1 MTEFPL
7 NPTPAVQS
15 DAPAVV
21 RYMQENK
28 LLLEARDADQMQ
40 LMVQRW
46 LHMEDQ
52 LGARISDLTQHLA
65 ELKAAGEPITQ
76 EMLMARE
83 RYQRLLWQIQQELED
98 YTEFAADL
106 IAKSQ
111 KELGRMGIEHGA
123 QAIQLALGE
132 GAPGIVGAYFD
143 KLPISAVENM
153 VGLTATGSPVAD
165 VLAKHWPDAVQRMT
179 DILVRNTGLGIN
191 PRQTAREM
199 ADGMAA
205 EGLNN
210 AMTVART
217 EQLRVYREASRQQ
230 YQKSGLVPQYRRMCA
245 RQPRTCMAC
254 IALDGEV
261 YDTED
266 LMELHPNDRCTMIPL
281 VAGMPPIEMETGK
294 EWFEKQPEHVQRKMM
309 GPGRYDLY
317 EKGQIDLEDLVV
329 IGEHPDWGPTA
340 GVRSLADLRET
351 APASTAI
358 LSRLDPDDLDL
369 AELMRTSDFDYITHL
384 EVVGKGGINESF
396 VVDLGH
402 GEEAILKYGDVWDAE
417 MDAEVL
423 IFEMSEELGFDDL
436 VPTTVI
442 RESDTYL
449 APPTGGGPDRA
460 VMQHWVQD
468 SREAF
473 EVPRLVG
480 VDERSYS
487 QMVLMDSLSNNTDRH
502 TANWL
507 VRSGGEVSAIDNG
520 LSFRDMSGGFFHHS
534 TFMSGVDTWSEC
546 KEQGRILK
554 FAAGDIDSIG
564 KLLSNTTFKQNFV
577 NAMDQATWD
586 AFEYQ
591 AQVIVKNKSALV
603 KGVDIDFMMED
614 L

>member
-7 NPTPAVQS
+7 NPTPPVQS

-46 LHMEDQ
+46 LYMEDR

-76 EMLMARE
+76 EMLMSRE
-83 RYQRLLWQIQQELED
+83 RYQRLLWQVQQELED

-153 VGLTATGSPVAD
+153 VGLTATGSPVAE

-230 YQKSGLVPQYRRMCA
+230 YQKSGLVPEYRRMCA

-254 IALDGEV
+254 ISLDGEI
-261 YDTED
+261 YNTED
-266 LMELHPNDRCTMIPL
+266 LMELHPNDRCTMIPI

-294 EWFEKQPEHVQRKMM
+294 EWFEKQ
-309 GPGRYDLY
+309 
-317 EKGQIDLEDLVV
+317 
-329 IGEHPDWGPTA
+329 
-340 GVRSLADLRET
+340 
-351 APASTAI
+351 
-358 LSRLDPDDLDL
+358 
-369 AELMRTSDFDYITHL
+369 
-384 EVVGKGGINESF
+384 
-396 VVDLGH
+396 H
-402 GEEAILKYGDVWDAE
+402 G
-417 MDAEVL
+417 
-423 IFEMSEELGFDDL
+423 
-436 VPTTVI
+436 
-442 RESDTYL
+442 
-449 APPTGGGPDRA
+449 
-460 VMQHWVQD
+460 
-468 SREAF
+468 
-473 EVPRLVG
+473 
-480 VDERSYS
+480 
-487 QMVLMDSLSNNTDRH
+487 
-502 TANWL
+502 
-507 VRSGGEVSAIDNG
+507 
-520 LSFRDMSGGFFHHS
+520 
-534 TFMSGVDTWSEC
+534 
-546 KEQGRILK
+546 
-554 FAAGDIDSIG
+554 
-564 KLLSNTTFKQNFV
+564 
-577 NAMDQATWD
+577 
-586 AFEYQ
+586 
-591 AQVIVKNKSALV
+591 
-603 KGVDIDFMMED
+603 
-614 L
+614 